1 MGSVGFAPRTDA
13 ARDKNPLGTDGFEFV
28 EFAHPQPE
36 KLGALLGLMGFVPV
50 CVHRSKNV
58 TLYRQGDVNFVLNAE
73 PDSFAAHFAKAHGP
87 SVCAVGFRV
96 LDAGVA
102 YESALHRGAKAG
114 VTRVGPMELEIPAI
128 VGVGGA
134 LIYFIDRYGGK
145 GSVWDVDFLW
155 SGERDPHPAGA
166 GLAAIDHLTNN
177 VHRGQLDSVAS
188 WYERIFNFHQ
198 IRYFDIAG
206 KFTGLHSRA
215 MTSPCGKIRIPVN
228 ESADESSQIE
238 EFLRDFRGEGVQHV
252 ACACGDI
259 FETVAKLRAAGLKFM
274 PDPPSSYYESLERRL
289 PGHGQPV
296 ERLKELGIL
305 IDGKGA
311 EAGKPPHLLLQ
322 IFTQAALGP
331 IFFEF
336 IERKGDD
343 GFGEGN
349 FRALFEAMEEDQLR
363 RGVLQQASE

>member
-1 MGSVGFAPRTDA
+1 MGSVGFAPRSDV
-13 ARDKNPLGTDGFEFV
+13 ARERNPLGTDGFEFV
-28 EFAHPQPE
+28 DFAHPEPE

-58 TLYRQGDVNFVLNAE
+58 TLYRQGDINFVLNAE

-96 LDAGVA
+96 LDTAVA
-102 YESALHRGAKAG
+102 YQEALHRGAKAG
-114 VTRVGPMELEIPAI
+114 LTRVGPMELEIPAI

-134 LIYFIDRYGGK
+134 LIYLIDRYGDR
-145 GSVWDVDFLW
+145 GSIWDVDFRW
-155 SGERDPHPAGA
+155 TGERDPHPVGA
-166 GLAAIDHLTNN
+166 GLMVIDHLTNN
-177 VHRGQLDSVAS
+177 VQRGHLDSVAS
-188 WYERIFNFHQ
+188 WYERIFDFHQ

-252 ACACGDI
+252 ACACSDI

-274 PDPPSSYYESLERRL
+274 PDPPPSYYDSLERRL
-289 PGHGQPV
+289 AAHGQPV

-311 EAGKPPHLLLQ
+311 EGGQAPRLLLQ
-322 IFTQAALGP
+322 IFTQAVLGP